1 MNVEFITTH
10 RQSKMRAL
18 ITLATMLVI
27 ARCRVYV
34 VGLGK
39 EDLEVIFMIELKV
52 VL

>member
-27 ARCRVYV
+27 AGCRVCV
-34 VGLGK
+34 VGPGK
-39 EDLEVIFMIELKV
+39 EGLEVILMVELKV
-52 VL
+52 VP